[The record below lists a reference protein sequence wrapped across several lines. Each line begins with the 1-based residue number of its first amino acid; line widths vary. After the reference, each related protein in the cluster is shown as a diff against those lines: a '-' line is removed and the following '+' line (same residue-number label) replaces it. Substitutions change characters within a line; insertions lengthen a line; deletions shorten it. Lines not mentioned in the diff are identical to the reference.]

1 MLFGEIAIQVDQVLI
16 SSLAFFVF
24 GLVLVCVLL
33 YFVISLSL
41 DYRNSFT
48 IVFLVLKKTL

>member
-1 MLFGEIAIQVDQVLI
+1 MLFGEIALQVDQVLI